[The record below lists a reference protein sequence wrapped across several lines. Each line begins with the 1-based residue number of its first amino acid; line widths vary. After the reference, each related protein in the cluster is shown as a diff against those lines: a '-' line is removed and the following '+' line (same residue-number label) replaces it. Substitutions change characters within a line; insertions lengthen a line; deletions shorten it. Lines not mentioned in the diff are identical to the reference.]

1 MSPRTSAAH
10 RTPPPAGALERS
22 PEAFGPGK
30 VILLGEHAVVYGH
43 PALAVPL
50 TLGVTARAV
59 PSDRCALTGLDELT
73 EAQRRMLDAAFEKVA
88 EATGRPPLRITISST
103 LPVSMGLGSSAALA
117 VAVSRLLLAAGGS
130 RPAPAKVLALAL
142 RMEET
147 FHGTPSGVDHTVSA
161 HGAPLL
167 YRRASQGRRPHV
179 RQVRIGAR
187 ATLVLALAGPRRGTQ
202 QTVAGLRQRAKRWP
216 RRYGRLF
223 EEMGRLA
230 VEGTRALESGDLEAL
245 GDAMNVNHGLL
256 SAVGV
261 SSPALELAVDALRR
275 AGALGAKLTGAGGD
289 GGAVVA
295 LFREPPP
302 TATLEQAGLA
312 VLTSELEP
320 TA

>member
-1 MSPRTSAAH
+1 
-10 RTPPPAGALERS
+10 
-22 PEAFGPGK
+22 
-30 VILLGEHAVVYGH
+30 VVYGH

-59 PSDRCALTGLDELT
+59 ASDRCTLTGLTDLN
-73 EAQRRMLDAAFEKVA
+73 EAQRGMLDAAFEAVA
-88 EATGRPPLRITISST
+88 EATGRPPLRITVSST

-117 VAVSRLLLAAGGS
+117 VAVSRLLLSAAGS
-130 RPAPAKVLALAL
+130 RPSPAKVLGLAL

-161 HGAPLL
+161 HGAPVL
-167 YRRASQGRRPHV
+167 YRRASPGRQARV
-179 RQVRIGAR
+179 RQVRVGAP

-202 QTVAGLRQRAKRWP
+202 QTVAALRQRAKRWP
-216 RRYGRLF
+216 KRYGRLF

-230 VEGTRALESGDLEAL
+230 LEGTRALEAGDLETL

-256 SAVGV
+256 AAAGV
-261 SSPALELAVDALRR
+261 SSPALDVAVDALRR

-295 LFREPPP
+295 LFRSPPP
-302 TATLEQAGLA
+302 VATLEQAGLT

-320 TA
+320 TQ

>member
-1 MSPRTSAAH
+1 V
-10 RTPPPAGALERS
+10 
-22 PEAFGPGK
+22 AFGPGK

-50 TLGVTARAV
+50 TLGVTARGMR
-59 PSDRCALTGLDELT
+59 SDRCRLTGLPELT
-73 EAQRRMLDAAFEKVA
+73 LAQRRMLDAAFETVA
-88 EATGRPPLRITISST
+88 EATGRPPLRVSLSST

-117 VAVSRLLLAAGGS
+117 VAISRLLLGASGDRAS
-130 RPAPAKVLALAL
+130 PARVLGLAL

-167 YRRASQGRRPHV
+167 YRRPVPGRPGRV
-179 RQVRIGAR
+179 RRVRIGAR
-187 ATLVLALAGPRRGTQ
+187 ATLVLALVGPRRGTQ
-202 QTVAGLRQRAKRWP
+202 ETVAALRARAARWP
-216 RRYGRLF
+216 ERYGRLF
-223 EEMGRLA
+223 REMGLLA
-230 VEGTRALESGDLEAL
+230 REGTAALEGGDLEAL

-256 SAVGV
+256 AAAGV
-261 SSPALELAVDALRR
+261 SSPSLDTAVDGLRR

-295 LFREPPP
+295 LFRRPPGQK
-302 TATLEQAGLA
+302 LLA
-312 VLTSELEP
+312 STGMTVLTSELEP